1 MTAANQSSIITKT
14 ARILD
19 VLTEAQRPLG
29 FSEIVA
35 RTQFVKSSTHR
46 ILAVLIGENMV
57 EFETRGRTYKLGAR
71 LNNWAHAAW
80 RRSDI
85 DVIAVNELEELCEVT
100 QANVALSVRYDDSIL
115 YLRTL
120 DSQPVRTASRAG
132 DHAPLHC
139 TAAGKV
145 FLAYMPERQRENL
158 MAKLRFERFTEKTI
172 CDPAQLLSEL
182 AVVRS
187 QGYAVSAQ
195 EEVARIV
202 GIAAPIWNANNE
214 VTAAVSLWTISDSAR
229 VQDIEVY
236 APTLRAVTQKLSFQ
250 LGHDQKPLKAV
261 EADLHP
267 SNHRVESTS

>member
-1 MTAANQSSIITKT
+1 MTAANQSSIITKS

-35 RTQFVKSSTHR
+35 RTQFVKSSAHR
-46 ILAVLIGENMV
+46 ILAILVGEKMV
-57 EFETRGRTYKLGAR
+57 EFETRSRTYKLGSR
-71 LNNWAHAAW
+71 LNSWAHAAW

-85 DVIAVNELEELCEVT
+85 DVIAVPELEELCAVT
-100 QANVALSVRYDDSIL
+100 KANVALSVRYDDSIL

-145 FLAYMPERQRENL
+145 FLAYMPEGQRDNL
-158 MAKLRFERFTEKTI
+158 MSKLRFERFTEKTI

-187 QGYAVSAQ
+187 RGYAVSAQ

-202 GIAAPIWNANNE
+202 GIASPIWNANNE
-214 VTAAVSLWTISDSAR
+214 VTAAISLWTLSDSAT
-229 VQDIEVY
+229 VQDIVVH
-236 APTLRAVTQKLSFQ
+236 APTLQAVTQKLSFQ
-250 LGHDQKPLKAV
+250 LGHHDQKL
-261 EADLHP
+261 
-267 SNHRVESTS
+267 

>member
-1 MTAANQSSIITKT
+1 MVAANQSSIITKT

-19 VLTEAQRPLG
+19 VLTDAQRPLG
-29 FSEIVA
+29 FAEIVA

-46 ILAVLIGENMV
+46 ILSVLIGENMV
-57 EFETRGRTYKLGAR
+57 EFDARGRTYKLGAR

-85 DVIAVNELEELCEVT
+85 DVIAVHELEQLCEVT
-100 QANVALSVRYDDSIL
+100 RANVALSVRYDDSVL

-120 DSQPVRTASRAG
+120 DSQAVRTASRAG

-158 MAKLRFERFTEKTI
+158 MARLRFERFTENSI
-172 CDPAQLLSEL
+172 CDPAQLLTEL

-187 QGYAVSAQ
+187 RGYALSAQ
-195 EEVARIV
+195 EEVAHIV
-202 GIAAPIWNANNE
+202 GIAAPIWNAQNE
-214 VTAAVSLWTISDSAR
+214 VTAAVSLWTISEAAS
-229 VQDIEVY
+229 VQEIEAHV
-236 APTLRAVTQKLSFQ
+236 PTLRAVTQKLSFQ
-250 LGHDQKPLKAV
+250 LGHEQKPLKLI
-261 EADLHP
+261 EANLNP
-267 SNHRVESTS
+267 SSQRAKSTS